1 MKKVVFLMSH
11 VGSGSNALYA
21 LLASNPRIMGLE
33 NDNVYDNQASLITA
47 AERKH
52 KLNNASRMYLDHI
65 LYNFQYNLRPDPW
78 VRMVFLAREPEG
90 SIDYMVNRRIFRR
103 PEAKRYY
110 LYRMRRMCELARRN
124 PNSIFLTYSR
134 LREGRGL
141 VELRDYLE
149 LKDDLSFSQEFVVPS
164 GKNCLQL
171 HEYES
176 LSSAYE
182 KYIYYVGKVGAICVT

>member
-21 LLASNPRIMGLE
+21 LLASHQRIMGIE
-33 NDNVYDNQASLITA
+33 NENVYDNQSSLIA
-47 AERKH
+47 AANRKH

-65 LYNFQYNLRPDPW
+65 LYNFQYSLKPDPW
-78 VRMVFLAREPEG
+78 IKMVFLVREPEG
-90 SIDYMVNRRIFRR
+90 SIDYMVNRKIFKR

-110 LYRMRRMCELARRN
+110 LYRLRRMCELAKRN
-124 PNSIFLTYSR
+124 PNSLFLTYSR
-134 LREGRGL
+134 LREGKGL
-141 VELRDYLE
+141 IELRDYLD
-149 LKDDLSFSQEFVVPS
+149 LKDDLSFSQEFMVPS

-171 HEYES
+171 PEYES

-182 KYIYYVGKVGAICVT
+182 KYIYYVGKVGALCVT

>member
-1 MKKVVFLMSH
+1 
-11 VGSGSNALYA
+11 
-21 LLASNPRIMGLE
+21 
-33 NDNVYDNQASLITA
+33 
-47 AERKH
+47 
-52 KLNNASRMYLDHI
+52 
-65 LYNFQYNLRPDPW
+65 
-78 VRMVFLAREPEG
+78 MVFLVREPEG

-103 PEAKRYY
+103 SEAKRYY
-110 LYRMRRMCELARRN
+110 LYRLRRICELAKRN
-124 PNSIFLTYSR
+124 PNSLFLTYSK

-141 VELRDYLE
+141 VELRDYIE

-171 HEYES
+171 NEYES